1 MSSSMVPT
9 RVSHSRSRYPM
20 RWVSLVSVRSCSP
33 APTRSVTS
41 ASINSWASSRTPS
54 RKKLGSAPCSDLLSR
69 SNSVILRFAI
79 AVVLHVVLE
88 HVTWNH
94 TVAFLSKAFWFYTTT
109 RDATRKGQRAHSGRI
124 RPTDF
129 GHLDVDCYCMNSAPT
144 PDSGG
149 PTQTPLKE
157 AIVQTDN
164 RIIPSEA

>member
-1 MSSSMVPT
+1 MVPT
-9 RVSHSRSRYPM
+9 RVSHSRSRYPL

-33 APTRSVTS
+33 APTRSLTS

-109 RDATRKGQRAHSGRI
+109 RDATGDCTNEGLQECIRRSG
-124 RPTDF
+124 
-129 GHLDVDCYCMNSAPT
+129 
-144 PDSGG
+144 
-149 PTQTPLKE
+149 
-157 AIVQTDN
+157 
-164 RIIPSEA
+164 